1 MTIGTEELIVQA
13 VERLL
18 MQKKVKKLTV
28 KDIVEECGITRQTFY
43 YHFRDIPDLLKWVLE
58 RNTDQLLKETL
69 AQGNA
74 EKGLRCL
81 FLLALNTRPYVE
93 HGLRTNSRDEITRM
107 VEEQLF
113 TFFLQV
119 AERHGLYAQCSHW
132 ELKLV
137 MRYHSQAVL
146 GILRS
151 WSEADSDDLDHIVH
165 VVHQL
170 IVGEISPRQ

>member
-1 MTIGTEELIVQA
+1 MRKGPALPVFAGAE
-13 VERLL
+13 
-18 MQKKVKKLTV
+18 
-28 KDIVEECGITRQTFY
+28 Y
-43 YHFRDIPDLLKWVLE
+43 P
-58 RNTDQLLKETL
+58 TL
-69 AQGNA
+69 CRA
-74 EKGLRCL
+74 C
-81 FLLALNTRPYVE
+81 
-93 HGLRTNSRDEITRM
+93 LRTNYRDEITRM

>member
-1 MTIGTEELIVQA
+1 MAIGTEELIVQA

-58 RNTDQLLKETL
+58 RNTDQLLKEML

-81 FLLALNTRPYVE
+81 FLLALNTRPYV
-93 HGLRTNSRDEITRM
+93 RAWPAD
-107 VEEQLF
+107 QLPGRNYADGRG
-113 TFFLQV
+113 TAVYLQV

>member
-1 MTIGTEELIVQA
+1 
-13 VERLL
+13 
-18 MQKKVKKLTV
+18 
-28 KDIVEECGITRQTFY
+28 
-43 YHFRDIPDLLKWVLE
+43 
-58 RNTDQLLKETL
+58 
-69 AQGNA
+69 
-74 EKGLRCL
+74 
-81 FLLALNTRPYVE
+81 
-93 HGLRTNSRDEITRM
+93 M

-151 WSEADSDDLDHIVH
+151 WSEADSDDFGTILFM
-165 VVHQL
+165 L
-170 IVGEISPRQ
+170 FIS